1 MPLSSREPR
10 DVYFIPPNFI
20 DTSTLFGGSIRL
32 RNAVEAAVLAAGT
45 GIPLLY
51 LPLPFNWRLI
61 LVIVISLP
69 LAILAVVGIE
79 GDSLTEFLAHWLRFM
94 RRRRIVTATEEGNL
108 LANKRRHLR
117 FIDRRKY
124 RVVYYDDEAALP
136 KGAKTVRKR
145 STIPG
150 KLARSQTLYDL
161 LPITKIENGIV
172 ATTDGRYLKIL
183 EIEPIN
189 FLLRSARE
197 QRNVIQ
203 AFASM
208 LKIAPVK
215 LQIKSVA
222 QKAAVNAYLA
232 GLRADEAREPDPA
245 VIPHH
250 EDYIRFVSRLGSRDA
265 VSRRFFVIFQY
276 ENPVNERHVPYAE
289 IVSML
294 ETTAR
299 NFRTY
304 LGQCG
309 NNVIEHE
316 NEDEFITEVFY
327 DLLNRRT
334 AVRRPLP
341 DRIQDVLASFLA
353 GEDATALDDIPAD
366 AFLIPPSVDFKH
378 GKYVCMDGLYHAYL
392 MIPADGYRP
401 QVTAG
406 WLNLLVN
413 AGEGI
418 DVDLFLE
425 RQPKER
431 MIQKIGQQVRLNRS
445 KIKDTSDTNTDFDD
459 LAGAIRAG
467 YFLKDGLANGE
478 DLYFAAILVTVTAAS
493 PKDLQWRVDEL
504 RKLCLSQDITLQLCR
519 FRQEAAF
526 LSALPLCQVDPHL
539 FKKYHRNM
547 LTSGAASCYP
557 LVSYELCNQGGVLLG
572 VNQYNNSL
580 VSLNN
585 FDTTVYKNGGIAL
598 MGTTGA
604 GKTFTTQLITHRFRL
619 RGVPVYIIAP
629 LKGHEFYRM
638 CKAVD
643 GAFIRL
649 GPGSPDT
656 INFMEI
662 RRQDTRSRA
671 ILDGA
676 ALQRSILA
684 AQLQTLHVLFSLR
697 LRDMTNEE
705 AQILDEALIETYARK
720 GITHDNNSLLDPD
733 DPSRYREMPIPG
745 DLYAV
750 LQEKPEAH
758 RLANAISVFV
768 TGSASSFNRQT
779 NVDLSNPYTV
789 LDISDLT
796 GDMLVVGTFIAFNF
810 ALSKVKEDITRP
822 KLLVVDEAWQ
832 IIGASSNALAANY
845 VFEAVKTIRGYGG
858 APLIATQDISDFF
871 ALEGGKYGRGILN
884 NCKIKIILNLEE
896 DEAQLVQKV
905 LKLTDSEID
914 LITRFERGNALISTN
929 SNHVTVSVRCSE
941 MEQELITTD
950 REELRRIVEREL
962 NKKESH
968 QEDTL

>member
-1 MPLSSREPR
+1 MPLAERERR
-10 DVYFIPPNFI
+10 DVYFIPQNFI
-20 DTSTLFGGSIRL
+20 DTGSIFGGSIRL

-45 GIPLLY
+45 GIPLMY

-69 LAILAVVGIE
+69 LAIFAIVGIE
-79 GDSLTEFLAHWLRFM
+79 GDSLTEFLAHWFRFL
-94 RRRRIVTATEEGNL
+94 RRRRIVTPTVEGNL
-108 LANKRRHLR
+108 EANKRRHLR
-117 FIDRRKY
+117 FINRKRY
-124 RVVYYDDEAALP
+124 RVVYYEDETRLP

-145 STIPG
+145 STTPG

-161 LPITKIENGIV
+161 LPIAKIENGIV
-172 ATTDGRYLKIL
+172 TTTDGRYIKIL
-183 EIEPIN
+183 EVEPIN
-189 FLLRSARE
+189 FMLRSARE

-203 AFASM
+203 SFASM

-215 LQIKSVA
+215 LQIKSLA

-232 GLRADEAREPDPA
+232 KLREDEANEKDPA
-245 VIPHH
+245 VLPHH
-250 EDYIRFVSRLGSRDA
+250 ADYIRFVSRLGSRDA

-276 ENPVNERHVPYAE
+276 ESPVNERNTPYAE

-309 NNVIEHE
+309 NNVVEHD
-316 NEDEFITEVFY
+316 NEDEFVTEVFY
-327 DLLNRRT
+327 DLLNRQT
-334 AVRRPLP
+334 AVKHPLP

-353 GEDATALDDIPAD
+353 EEDVTALDDIPAN
-366 AFLIPPSVDFKH
+366 AFLIPPALDFKH
-378 GKYVCMDGLYHAYL
+378 GKYVCMDGLCHAYL

-418 DVDLFLE
+418 DVDLFVE

-431 MIQKIGQQVRLNRS
+431 MIQKIGQQIRLNRS
-445 KIKDTSDTNTDFDD
+445 RIKETSDTNTDFDD
-459 LAGAIRAG
+459 LAGAIRSG

-478 DLYFAAILVTVTAAS
+478 DFYYAAILVTVTAAN
-493 PKDLQWRVDEL
+493 PKDLQWRVGEL
-504 RKLCLSQDITLQLCR
+504 RKLCISQDMDLQLCR

-526 LSALPLCQVDPHL
+526 LSALPLCQIDPRL
-539 FKKYHRNM
+539 FKKYRRNM
-547 LTSGAASCYP
+547 LTFGVASCYP
-557 LVSYELCNQGGVLLG
+557 LVSYELCDRNGVLLG

-585 FDTTVYKNGGIAL
+585 FDTRIYKNGGIAL
-598 MGTTGA
+598 MGTSGA

-619 RGVPVYIIAP
+619 SGVPVYIIAP

-638 CKAVD
+638 CKSVS
-643 GAFIRL
+643 GTFIRL

-656 INFMEI
+656 INFMEM
-662 RRQDTRSRA
+662 RKQDTRSREV
-671 ILDGA
+671 LDGA

-684 AQLQTLHVLFSLR
+684 AQIQTLHVLFSLR

-705 AQILDEALIETYARK
+705 SQILDEALIETYARK
-720 GITHDNNSLLDPD
+720 GITHDNDSLLDPK
-733 DPSRYREMPIPG
+733 DPSRYREMPLPG

-750 LQEKPEAH
+750 LREKPEAH
-758 RLANAISVFV
+758 RLANALSVFV
-768 TGSASSFNRQT
+768 TGSASNFNRPT
-779 NVDLSNPYTV
+779 NVDLDNPYTV

-810 ALSKVKEDITRP
+810 ALSKVKEDITKP

-832 IIGASSNALAANY
+832 IIGASSNSLAANY
-845 VFEAVKTIRGYGG
+845 IFEAVKTIRGYGG

-871 ALEGGKYGRGILN
+871 ALEDGKYGRGILN

-905 LKLTDSEID
+905 LKLTDAEID

-929 SNHVTVSVRCSE
+929 SNHVTVAIRCSQ

-962 NKKESH
+962 NKQSEH
-968 QEDTL
+968 EEGTL

>member
-1 MPLSSREPR
+1 MPLSAREHR
-10 DVYFIPPNFI
+10 DVYFIPQNFI
-20 DTSTLFGGSIRL
+20 DTGSLFGGSVRL
-32 RNAVEAAVLAAGT
+32 RNAVEASALAAGT
-45 GIPLLY
+45 GIPLMY

-69 LAILAVVGIE
+69 LAIFAVVGIE
-79 GDSLTEFLAHWLRFM
+79 GDSLTEFLAHWFRFL
-94 RRRRIVTATEEGNL
+94 RRRRIVTATEDGNL
-108 LANKRRHLR
+108 EANKRRHLR
-117 FIDRRKY
+117 SINRKKY
-124 RVVYYDDEAALP
+124 RVVYYSDDSELP
-136 KGAKTVRKR
+136 KGAKIVRKR
-145 STIPG
+145 STTPG

-161 LPITKIENGIV
+161 LPIQKIQNGILS
-172 ATTDGRYLKIL
+172 TTDGRYLKIL

-189 FLLRSARE
+189 FLLRSPRE

-203 AFASM
+203 SFASM
-208 LKIAPVK
+208 LKIVPVR
-215 LQIKSVA
+215 LQFKSVA

-232 GLRADEAREPDPA
+232 KLREDESLETDPN

-276 ENPVNERHVPYAE
+276 ESPVNERNTPYAE

-309 NNVIEHE
+309 NQVLEHE

-327 DLLNRRT
+327 NLLNRQT
-334 AVRRPLP
+334 AVRHPLP

-353 GEDATALDDIPAD
+353 GDDTTSLDDIPAN
-366 AFLIPPSVDFKH
+366 AFLIPPSIDFKH
-378 GKYVCMDGLYHAYL
+378 GKYVCVDGLCCAYL
-392 MIPADGYRP
+392 MIPVSGYRS

-406 WLNLLVN
+406 WLSLLVN

-418 DVDLFLE
+418 DVDLFME
-425 RQPKER
+425 RQPKEK
-431 MIQKIGQQVRLNRS
+431 MIQKIGQQIRINRS
-445 KIKDTSDTNTDFDD
+445 KIKETSDTNTDYDD
-459 LAGAIRAG
+459 LAGAIRSG

-478 DLYFAAILVTVTAAS
+478 DFYYTAILVTVTATNTR
-493 PKDLQWRVDEL
+493 DLFWRIGEL
-504 RKLCLSQDITLQLCR
+504 RKLCISQDLDLQLCR

-526 LSALPLCQVDPHL
+526 LSALPLCSPDPGL
-539 FKKYHRNM
+539 FKKFRRNM
-547 LTSGAASCYP
+547 LTFGVASCYP
-557 LVSYELCNQGGVLLG
+557 LVSYELCDRNGVLLG

-585 FDTTVYKNGGIAL
+585 FDTRIYKNGGIAL
-598 MGTTGA
+598 MGTSGA

-619 RGVPVYIIAP
+619 SGVPVYIIAP

-638 CKAVD
+638 CKSV
-643 GAFIRL
+643 GGTFIRL

-662 RRQDTRSRA
+662 RKQDRRSQE

-676 ALQRSILA
+676 ALQRSVLA
-684 AQLQTLHVLFSLR
+684 AQIQTLHVLFSLR

-720 GITHDNNSLLDPD
+720 GITHDNDSLLDPH
-733 DPSRYREMPIPG
+733 DPNRYREMPIPG

-750 LQEKPEAH
+750 LKEKPRAH

-768 TGSASSFNRQT
+768 TGSASNFNRQT
-779 NVDLSNPYTV
+779 NVDLNNPYTV
-789 LDISDLT
+789 IDISDLT
-796 GDMLVVGTFIAFNF
+796 GDMLVVGTFIAFTFTF
-810 ALSKVKEDITRP
+810 AKVKEDITKA

-832 IIGASSNALAANY
+832 IIGASSNSLAANY
-845 VFEAVKTIRGYGG
+845 IFEAVKTIRGYGG

-871 ALEGGKYGRGILN
+871 TLEDGKYGRGILN

-905 LKLTDSEID
+905 LKLTDAEID

-929 SNHVTVSVRCSE
+929 SNHVTVAIRCSQ

-950 REELRRIVEREL
+950 REELRLIVEREL
-962 NKKESH
+962 KKKSN
-968 QEDTL
+968 QEEASL